1 MKPTDCGHL
10 WCSIHC
16 LGHPTDVVATLV
28 QELGEL
34 AAAYAELQAPLE
46 QPTSPSSIKASAMR
60 EQVYPK
66 KPAFKKVA

>member
-1 MKPTDCGHL
+1 M
-10 WCSIHC
+10 
-16 LGHPTDVVATLV
+16 ATLV